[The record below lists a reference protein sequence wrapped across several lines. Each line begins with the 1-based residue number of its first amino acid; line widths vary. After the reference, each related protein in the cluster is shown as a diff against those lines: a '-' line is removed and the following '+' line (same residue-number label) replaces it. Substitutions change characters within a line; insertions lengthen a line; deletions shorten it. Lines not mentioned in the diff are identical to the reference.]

1 MTKARDISSLIG
13 AGGIIDNSKITLD
26 ANEIPNLDTAKITTG
41 ELANAR
47 IADLPASKITSGTI
61 ASARIN
67 NASLNAITALPE
79 GVGGG
84 NNWSANRP
92 NPNALSLTA
101 GKAASMS
108 GTNLALKTMPVAN
121 TFGTEYLSSQQAD
134 YYSGISTDGSRALH
148 ISQVVNGTFNNGT
161 PTNITWTFR
170 GYAISQSANPTRGTV
185 TVTQNATTPG
195 VPTSQNPYGLISLT
209 IYPLDETRFLITI
222 TSAAT
227 GYDSEVIPSSGSKVL
242 VVIITVDASGNCTKG
257 TSLELSG
264 GNVGG
269 YATWNYAAKVS
280 RGNITNPL
288 QEGQLLIFARANNSY
303 TIYKIPSSGMV
314 ITSHGTDTKVNN
326 WTGLQYVFFDETAG
340 VVSGVTDDG
349 KLRTANWTSGT
360 TLGTHTDSATFTPN
374 LNGAVTWIPITKQK
388 IIARY
393 NQTPSTP
400 TYRAFTLATNGV
412 LTHTST
418 NDTPMTTIENFTEP
432 AYLAYS
438 SNSTGTTM
446 LNSAFKS
453 FSFDQTTVNYLGQN
467 FDTPVVTGHFG
478 YQFVAVRN
486 LTSNTFLVFYYSSTD
501 NSNYYMRQKL
511 FTINA
516 SASNAFNFAG
526 IVKTSGS
533 GATVPFFIRGIVG
546 GFSGLTTGA
555 SYKLKNDYSGDLVIS
570 SDATAIGSTLGTAVS
585 ETEINLG

>member
-61 ASARIN
+61 ASARLD

-84 NNWSANRP
+84 NNWSANRA
-92 NPNALSLTA
+92 NPSSLSLTA
-101 GKAASMS
+101 GKLASMS
-108 GTNLALKTMPVAN
+108 STNFALRPMPVAN
-121 TFGTEYLSSQQAD
+121 TFGTEYLSSQQ
-134 YYSGISTDGSRALH
+134 GELFNNISSNGSRALYALRVDN
-148 ISQVVNGTFNNGT
+148 SSTSV
-161 PTNITWTFR
+161 TWTFR

-185 TVTQNATTPG
+185 TVSENFTAPPA
-195 VPTSQNPYGLISLT
+195 PTAQAYSNSAGMSVV
-209 IYPLDETRFLITI
+209 PLDETRFLILL
-222 TSAAT
+222 AYVAT
-227 GYDSEVIPSSGSKVL
+227 GFNGEEWQATSKIAVS
-242 VVIITVDASGNCTKG
+242 IITVDADGNCTKG
-257 TSLELSG
+257 TRLENQGATLS
-264 GNVGG
+264 NP
-269 YATWNYAAKVS
+269 YNYPNYLKVS

-288 QEGQLLIFARANNSY
+288 QDGQLLVLGRTQNTY
-303 TIYKIPSSGMV
+303 LVYKIPSSGMV
-314 ITSHGTDTKVNN
+314 ITSHGSDTKLNN
-326 WTGLQYVFFDETAG
+326 WSDLQYVFFDETAG
-340 VVSGVTDDG
+340 VLSGVTNDG
-349 KLRTANWTSGT
+349 KMRTANWTSGT
-360 TLGTHTDSATFTPN
+360 TLGTHTDSATYTPN

-393 NQTPSTP
+393 NVTPSTP

-412 LTHTST
+412 LTYTST
-418 NDTPMTTIENFTEP
+418 DDTPMTTIENFTEP
-432 AYLAYS
+432 AYLQYS

-446 LNSAFKS
+446 VNSAFKS

-501 NSNYYMRQKL
+501 NSNYYMRQKI

-585 ETEINLG
+585 ATEINLG